1 MYEFTCEYCGKVNQV
16 EHKWQIQRF
25 CNKSCACSYGNKIRA
40 GIEVKRPV
48 RTPVE
53 TPVEIP
59 AEFQQQRGECVFQP
73 GAIECYKRD
82 CLNCG
87 WNPVVA
93 KARLEKFL
101 GVDNHADQML

>member
-1 MYEFTCEYCGKVNQV
+1 MFEYTCEYCGKVNKV
-16 EHKWQIQRF
+16 EKKWQIGRF

-48 RTPVE
+48 GTPA
-53 TPVEIP
+53 EIP
-59 AEFQQQRGECVFQP
+59 AEFLQRGECVFHP
-73 GAIECYKRD
+73 VAIECYKRD
-82 CLNCG
+82 CINCG